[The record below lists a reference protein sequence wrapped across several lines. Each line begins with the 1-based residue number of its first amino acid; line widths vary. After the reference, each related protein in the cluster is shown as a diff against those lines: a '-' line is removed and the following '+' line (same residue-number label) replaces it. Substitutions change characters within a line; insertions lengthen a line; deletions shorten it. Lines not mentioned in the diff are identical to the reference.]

1 MVLLVGLPES
11 VLMDESGFSSVDII
25 PPWLSELII
34 TWRITI
40 GPLMAVV
47 Q

>member
-11 VLMDESGFSSVDII
+11 VLVDESGFPSVDIFL
-25 PPWLSELII
+25 PWLSELII

-40 GPLMAVV
+40 GPLMAVF